1 MRIMRKLQTYK
12 IECYI
17 PGSSWNTTI
26 EAREMTVN
34 GGAYQFWK
42 GDYGETN
49 QLVAS
54 YPVMFTIVETINN
67 E

>member
-26 EAREMTVN
+26 EAREM
-34 GGAYQFWK
+34 K